1 MSATELKQTFL
12 RGRDDEILQVKRFE
26 VSDILRTAFVERL
39 LGQPRKTAGRRG
51 HLDELGAGK
60 HLGAFAGAAAEN
72 HERTALLPEFP
83 EAAGIDHL
91 GRNLVLRT
99 ALRIEDLRINLHAAG
114 IDHRAEQRT
123 AQSETER
130 IPAS

>member
-60 HLGAFAGAAAEN
+60 HPQSYFELREEN
-72 HERTALLPEFP
+72 Y
-83 EAAGIDHL
+83 
-91 GRNLVLRT
+91 
-99 ALRIEDLRINLHAAG
+99 
-114 IDHRAEQRT
+114 
-123 AQSETER
+123 
-130 IPAS
+130 